1 MKLGLHL
8 AMATEACAI
17 GKVCI
22 DFPGCVC
29 HTHTHTN
36 TPNRQHIFCLIFWE
50 ESMSN
55 AKRVCRGL
63 FFL

>member
-29 HTHTHTN
+29 HTHTHKHTKPATHFLFDILGGIN
-36 TPNRQHIFCLIFWE
+36 VKCETCL
-50 ESMSN
+50 
-55 AKRVCRGL
+55 
-63 FFL
+63 